1 MHMWHPC
8 LPPSGAVWQGVVWN
22 PQKGVAFSP
31 SLATMRKLA
40 YSLTSLYCCQWAFS
54 NWPQASSYTSTM
66 TSPSWKTGSTFVAPQ
81 WCGSFPSLSFGAIKH
96 LSGISSS
103 LWKMFKSLKK
113 KPEKAKEAIDFKLK
127 FHATRVCYVCVCQSV
142 FLWASL
148 LWCMPG
154 YFWFRLCTLE
164 CSYGICLSVRAV
176 SLVCLH

>member
-1 MHMWHPC
+1 MGGC
-8 LPPSGAVWQGVVWN
+8 VGGRVSVGAESGVSFFHKDPNAALKVVVWWRRIWRTN
-22 PQKGVAFSP
+22 YLGFEEIWGRCRSKEGGERRA
-31 SLATMRKLA
+31 
-40 YSLTSLYCCQWAFS
+40 
-54 NWPQASSYTSTM
+54 
-66 TSPSWKTGSTFVAPQ
+66 
-81 WCGSFPSLSFGAIKH
+81 SFGAIKH

-127 FHATRVCYVCVCQSV
+127 FHATRVRYVYVCQSV

-148 LWCMPG
+148 LWCVPG
-154 YFWFRLCTLE
+154 CFWFRLCALE